1 MPPLADGIKPSPRLR
16 AIEELANSVFD
27 SYRERYYEAGVSSAY
42 LWELEDAA
50 SQDYAACVLFR
61 KEAAGLGDRGNGDG
75 RWDALHVFE
84 VRVGAESSAYKLTS
98 TIMLSIHTQDA
109 GDVHLA
115 GSLTRQSEREAAA
128 PDARAHVVN
137 MGRQLEEMELKMRD
151 ALTHVYFGKTQE
163 VFNHVRKFQGAK
175 IENERRELSAN
186 LALALALREERR
198 AASSVE

>member
-1 MPPLADGIKPSPRLR
+1 MCALR
-16 AIEELANSVFD
+16 ST
-27 SYRERYYEAGVSSAY
+27 RRYYEAGVSSAY

-84 VRVGAESSAYKLTS
+84 VRVGAESNSYKLTS

-128 PDARAHVVN
+128 ADARAHVVN

-186 LALALALREERR
+186 LALALAQREERR